1 MNEQEV
7 FKILLEH
14 FGIYKPEAKYKIVCP
29 FHDDKNASLQIN
41 LDKAYF
47 FCYAECGAKGGYLEL
62 YKQYYK
68 LLHNGNEI
76 SDLKAI
82 LQINKILKSKGCNKI
97 QISKSYSQAPQEEED
112 KEGLIFSKDY
122 YFNLPDPDWFKPK
135 KNPSIYEETMLCRQY
150 MNNRGFSNSILKK
163 SGAKPSLNKLY
174 PIIFPLLEN
183 GKFKGY
189 VMRTFDPE
197 VEVQRKYM
205 YNKGFSRQ
213 RTLPGAYGK
222 KTKSS
227 WIVLVEGY
235 LDCLKAQ
242 QFNIKSVG
250 AVLGWKITENQI
262 NKIKKQGI
270 NTIICA
276 LDNDEAG
283 NKGYNYLKLV
293 SEKEGF
299 KLFRVKYP
307 KGIKD
312 FGDLKRNT
320 KELSIVLTQI
330 NKYIK

>member
-7 FKILLEH
+7 FKIILQY

-62 YKQYYK
+62 FKQYYK
-68 LLHNGNEI
+68 LWHNGEEI

-82 LQINKILKSKGCNKI
+82 VEVKKILKNKGYNKI
-97 QISKSYSQAPQEEED
+97 QISQSFTPVASKED
-112 KEGLIFSKDY
+112 KREVVFSKDY
-122 YFNLPDPDWFKPK
+122 YFNLPDPDWLRPK
-135 KNPSIYEETMLCRQY
+135 KNLSVYEETMECRRY
-150 MNNRGFSNSILKK
+150 MNNRGFSNSVLKK
-163 SGAKPSLNKLY
+163 SGAKPSLNKYY

-197 VEVQRKYM
+197 VELQRKYM

-213 RTLPGAYGK
+213 RSLPGVYGK
-222 KTKSS
+222 KQGAS

-242 QFNIKSVG
+242 QFKVKSVG
-250 AVLGWKITENQI
+250 AVLGWKVTENQI
-262 NKIKKQGI
+262 NKIKNQGI
-270 NTIICA
+270 KTIICA

-283 NKGYNYLKLV
+283 HKGYNYLKLI
-293 SEKEGF
+293 SKQQGF
-299 KLFRVKYP
+299 KLFRIRYP

-312 FGDLKRNT
+312 FGDLKRDS
-320 KELSIVLTQI
+320 KELSMVLTQI
-330 NKYIK
+330 KKYTK